1 MADLWRRVENE
12 RKRPVKMLSELGW
25 LVVLRYLLGRLSLK
39 EALRRISQRMGVR
52 VGVVLLPFPEA
63 AVDVDSVADWQ
74 VAQRIASGSGR

>member
-1 MADLWRRVENE
+1 
-12 RKRPVKMLSELGW
+12 MLSELGW
-25 LVVLRYLLGRLSLK
+25 RVVLRYLLGRLSLK

-74 VAQRIASGSGR
+74 VSQRIASGSGC